1 MGGSIPA
8 GVSYSKTAM
17 LPPPN
22 PQFTYN
28 ALKASTQLG
37 AGGMESSRKNLQL
50 AAATPPQMLE
60 YNAPKISQQAYEFG
74 LQNVARSRE
83 GEQILDPALA
93 RMRLGLSERFE
104 QAHSKDEFK
113 SFMDRWAKE
122 RGISSIAASG
132 IDPAS
137 TVGRSAIY
145 DEGTEAG
152 RKFKLDSLAALQGY
166 VSGTPAPSGGI
177 DPGSLI
183 NGQEA
188 AKAANVGQ
196 MNQFQQQQM
205 SNAFGLNQDYM
216 NWINKMMGETISG
229 TQAEQQ
235 NLRNYQ
241 EMVVNDIV
249 ERANAENLR
258 VGMAKQGDQQM
269 TGQLVGA
276 GLGAAGLIAA
286 VFI

>member
-8 GVSYSKTAM
+8 GVSYSRAAM

-28 ALKASTQLG
+28 ALKASAQLG

-60 YNAPKISQQAYEFG
+60 YNAPQISQQAYEFG

-83 GEQILDPALA
+83 AEQMLDPALA
-93 RMRLGLSERFE
+93 RMRLGLSERVE
-104 QAHSKDEFK
+104 QATSKDEFK

-152 RKFKLDSLAALQGY
+152 RKFNLENLAALQGY

-177 DPGSLI
+177 DPGALI
-183 NGQEA
+183 SGQEA

-205 SNAFGLNQDYM
+205 ANAFGLNQDYM
-216 NWINKMMGETISG
+216 GWVNRMMGETISG
-229 TQAEQQ
+229 TQAEQE
-235 NLRNYQ
+235 NLRNYR
-241 EMVVNDIV
+241 EMLINDIV
-249 ERANAENLR
+249 ERANADNLAR
-258 VGMAKQGDQQM
+258 GMATQGNQQM
-269 TGQLVGA
+269 TGQLIGA
-276 GLGAAGLIAA
+276 GLTAAGIAA
-286 VFI
+286 AVMI